1 MRWLLL
7 ATLLL
12 TGCLLPPT
20 GYDAQGA
27 YEERLPSSV
36 VIQKAGQVPTAVHP
50 DRQHA
55 GLQRVPLLERSPR

>member
-12 TGCLLPPT
+12 TGCLLPPAGYDSM
-20 GYDAQGA
+20 GYDAHGA

-36 VIQKAGQVPTAVHP
+36 VIQKAGMCQLRCTRIGNTP
-50 DRQHA
+50 DCKEDRC
-55 GLQRVPLLERSPR
+55 